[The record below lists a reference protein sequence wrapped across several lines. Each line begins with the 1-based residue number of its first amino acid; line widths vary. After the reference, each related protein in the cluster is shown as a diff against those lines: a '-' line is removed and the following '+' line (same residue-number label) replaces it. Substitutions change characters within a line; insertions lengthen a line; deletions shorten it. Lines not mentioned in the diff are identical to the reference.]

1 MSQSKSNCTD
11 ASPGKYVFN
20 LLSKF
25 VLMCFFCASPG
36 KNVVMLLLIGLEMF
50 QSWEGCFFLYF
61 FS

>member
-20 LLSKF
+20 LLSKVRF
-25 VLMCFFCASPG
+25 NVFFCASPG

-50 QSWEGCFFLYF
+50 QSWEGCFF
-61 FS
+61 